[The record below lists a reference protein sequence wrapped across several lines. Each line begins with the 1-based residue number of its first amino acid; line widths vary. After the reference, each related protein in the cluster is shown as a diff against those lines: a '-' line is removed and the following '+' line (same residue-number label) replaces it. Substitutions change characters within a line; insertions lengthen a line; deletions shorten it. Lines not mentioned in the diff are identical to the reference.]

1 MQSGSNK
8 KAKLALFVKPKNSLP
23 SNKRLLQEPSF
34 KVFKLKK
41 GKWMSAATELK
52 LTQNSYY
59 SASANEQPNYSKLD
73 ADIEADVCVVGGG
86 FAGLSAAI
94 ELADRGYSVVVLEA
108 KHIGWGASGRNGG
121 QIIAG
126 LACEQSVIEKTLGF
140 DAAKKVWGMTLEA
153 LDLVRERVKRFNIDC
168 DLTDGFLGVS
178 VNPRKGATLRS
189 WFDDMSKR
197 YQFDTDA
204 TWIEP
209 KHIRQWIDSPRYF
222 NGYFDKRSGHI
233 HPLNYCLGLA
243 TGASRLGVRIYQN
256 SPVLAMQHGDT
267 ISLQTESGRVKA
279 KFVVLAGNVYLPE
292 VSPKLA
298 PAIAKRIMPV
308 GTYIIATEPI
318 APSLANNIIPT
329 NAAVCDT
336 NFILDYF
343 RFSANSKFS
352 TPRMIYGGRVSYS
365 AITPPNLTAKMQARM
380 VQTFPQLADTKVEY
394 TWGGFVDITMSR
406 APDFGRIAPN
416 VYYLQGF
423 SGHGVAL
430 TGMAGKLVA
439 EAIAGQAERLDL
451 MASIPHY
458 DFPGGKLLRT
468 PALVLGMAWYQLRDA
483 LG

>member
-1 MQSGSNK
+1 
-8 KAKLALFVKPKNSLP
+8 
-23 SNKRLLQEPSF
+23 
-34 KVFKLKK
+34 
-41 GKWMSAATELK
+41 MSAATELK

-59 SASANEQPNYSKLD
+59 AATANEQPNYSKLESN
-73 ADIEADVCVVGGG
+73 IEADVCVVGGG

-126 LACEQSVIEKTLGF
+126 LACEQNVIEKAIGF

-178 VNPRKGATLRS
+178 VSPRKGATLRN
-189 WFDDMSKR
+189 WFDAMSKR
-197 YQFDTDA
+197 YHYDTDA

-209 KHIRQWIDSPRYF
+209 KDIRQWVDSPRYF
-222 NGYFDKRSGHI
+222 NGYFDKRSGHL

-243 TGASRLGVRIYQN
+243 KGAASLGVHIYQN
-256 SPVLAMQHGDT
+256 SPVQTMQQGDT
-267 ISLQTESGRVKA
+267 VSLQTEIGSVKA
-279 KFVVLAGNVYLPE
+279 KFVVLAGNMYLPE

-298 PAIAKRIMPV
+298 PSLAGRIMPV
-308 GTYIIATEPI
+308 GTYIIGTEPI
-318 APSLANNIIPT
+318 APALKTKLIPS

-336 NFILDYF
+336 NFALDYF
-343 RFSANSKFS
+343 RFSADS
-352 TPRMIYGGRVSYS
+352 RMIYGGRVSYS
-365 AITPPNLTAKMQARM
+365 AMTPPNLTANMQARM
-380 VQTFPQLADTKVEY
+380 AQTFPQLANTKVEY
-394 TWGGFVDITMSR
+394 TWGGFVDITMNR
-406 APDFGRIAPN
+406 APDFGRIASN

-451 MASIPHY
+451 MASIPHH
-458 DFPGGKLLRT
+458 DFPGGRLLRT
-468 PALVLGMAWYQLRDA
+468 PALILGMAWYQLRDA